1 MAATVVVAA
10 GAATAAA
17 EAGAEPH
24 RLIRQTELP
33 SGVRLVTER
42 MPGALSA
49 AVGAYVG
56 VGGRDEDDSVA
67 GASHFLEHLL
77 FKGTATRSARQIA
90 ELIDATGGDMN
101 AYTSREHTA
110 FYARVP
116 ARDRDLAVDVLAEV
130 LSEPALRP
138 SEVDA
143 EREVILEELAAAE
156 DNPEDVAHMR
166 LAASMYPDHPL
177 GREVLGT
184 EDSIEAMRRDDIVAF
199 HERWY
204 RPANLV
210 VAAAGDVDHD
220 DLAARL
226 ADFGGAAPGGET
238 PVRAAPSGTVVPTVV
253 ERHSV
258 EQAHLCLGWHGPGH
272 SDDDRYALAFVNHVL
287 GGGTSSR
294 LFQEIRE
301 ERGLA
306 YTVFSSVSLNV
317 DGGALTVYAAT
328 SPAKLPE
335 VLAIVDAEVDALVA
349 SGMREGE
356 HAVALGYLEGST
368 LLSLED
374 AGSRM
379 GRIGR
384 SVSTRGS
391 VQHVDEQLARLRAV
405 TPDDVHRVARAVLG
419 GRRSLVAVGPFDDLP
434 GSG

>member
-1 MAATVVVAA
+1 VAA
-10 GAATAAA
+10 AAAATAVEVEA
-17 EAGAEPH
+17 EADQPH
-24 RLIRQTELP
+24 LIRQTTLP

-42 MPGALSA
+42 VPGAVSA
-49 AVGAYVG
+49 SVGAYVG
-56 VGGRDEDDSVA
+56 VGGRDEDDALA

-90 ELIDATGGDMN
+90 EQIDATGGDMN

-130 LSEPALRP
+130 LSEPALRA

-166 LAASMYPDHPL
+166 LASAMYPGHPL

-184 EDSIEAMRRDDIVAF
+184 EQSIEEMSREDIVGF
-199 HERWY
+199 HQRWY

-220 DLAARL
+220 ELSARL
-226 ADFGGAAPGGET
+226 SSFTGAGPGGEPPVRSAPGGD
-238 PVRAAPSGTVVPTVV
+238 VVPVVV
-253 ERHSV
+253 ERHPV

-272 SDDDRYALAFVNHVL
+272 HDDDRYAFAFVNHVL

-306 YTVFSSVSLNV
+306 YTVFSSLSLNL

-328 SPAKLPE
+328 SPSKLAE
-335 VLAIVDAEVDALVA
+335 VLSIVDDEVARLVA
-349 SGMREGE
+349 SGITDDEY
-356 HAVALGYLEGST
+356 AVAIGYLEGST

-374 AGSRM
+374 PGSRM

-384 SVSTRGS
+384 AVSTRGE
-391 VQHVDEQLARLRAV
+391 VHDIEEQLTKLRAV
-405 TPDDVHRVARAVLG
+405 TPDDVNRVVKDVLG
-419 GRRSLVAVGPFDDLP
+419 GPRSLVAVGPFDVLP
-434 GSG
+434 G